1 MFDVGFWELALIF
14 VVALVVVGPERMPQ
28 LIRTTGQWLGRAQ
41 RVARE
46 LRAEFEREAQS
57 QEYKKLNNEF
67 MEEDRRL
74 KEALRQQA
82 QTGQGLM
89 PPPVLGPDGAVQ
101 SEGVSP
107 AAPATVAAAA
117 HAEPGHTE
125 PAHAE
130 PMPSASATTTPPP
143 AAAGPVASD
152 HKV

>member
-1 MFDVGFWELALIF
+1 MFDIGFWELALIF

-57 QEYKKLNNEF
+57 QEYRKLNNEF
-67 MEEDRRL
+67 MDEDRRL
-74 KEALRQQA
+74 KEAMRQQA

-89 PPPVLGPDGAVQ
+89 PPPVLGPDGEVRFETSPPAVPP
-101 SEGVSP
+101 S
-107 AAPATVAAAA
+107 ATEVA
-117 HAEPGHTE
+117 HAETV
-125 PAHAE
+125 HAE
-130 PMPSASATTTPPP
+130 SGPP
-143 AAAGPVASD
+143 AAAPGAPAPVAPPPVVPD